1 MKKLKPMQRPS
12 INYRVLLTILLPVL
26 FAIGTYG
33 AYAWYENEQ
42 IEEQRRIE
50 HQAKLARIERERREA
65 ERIIKVVGDYQ
76 QEMPIKAYL
85 KSADDFLMVTYMT
98 SLGGW
103 YMQEA
108 HCQFT
113 NCQMTLRS
121 NEMEYPSL
129 LEKLKDELKD
139 DGFVSENTTY
149 TLADSMMEMHIDNL
163 DIFRSG
169 SEARALRSYDDDQLV
184 SIVKYL
190 NDLVVLYSRDE
201 VKLHFTQPSA
211 KLAKE
216 LYQFEIELSGQYE
229 LVRKMAVVVN
239 NVLPVKA
246 MSLQYQNNN
255 MILKMRSVY
264 EHQ

>member
-1 MKKLKPMQRPS
+1 MQRPS

-26 FAIGTYG
+26 FTIAGYG

-42 IEEQRRIE
+42 LEEQKRIEE
-50 HQAKLARIERERREA
+50 QAKLARIERERREA
-65 ERIIKVVGDYQ
+65 ERIIQIVSDYQ
-76 QEMPIKAYL
+76 KEMPIKSFL
-85 KSADDFLMVTYMT
+85 KSADDFLMVAYMT

-108 HCQFT
+108 KCQAT
-113 NCQMTLRS
+113 TCEMSLRS

-129 LEKLKDELKD
+129 LEKLKDELRD
-139 DGFVSENTTY
+139 DGFISENTTY
-149 TLADSMMEMHIDNL
+149 TLADSMMEMHIDNI
-163 DIFRSG
+163 DIY
-169 SEARALRSYDDDQLV
+169 RAGDQPRGLRSYNDDELV

-201 VKLHFTQPSA
+201 VKLVFSQPSA
-211 KLAKE
+211 KLAKD
-216 LYQFEIELSGQYE
+216 LYQFEIELNGDYE

-246 MSLQYQNNN
+246 VSLHYQSNK
-255 MILKMRSVY
+255 MTLKMRSVY